1 MKKVEKIAEKIKY
14 ERHESL
20 SLVTDGHLIE
30 KEKRRRKRLKDR
42 SRAYGNILCFSLDSI
57 LLSRE

>member
-20 SLVTDGHLIE
+20 SLVTDEHLIG
-30 KEKRRRKRLKDR
+30 KEKRRRKR
-42 SRAYGNILCFSLDSI
+42 
-57 LLSRE
+57 